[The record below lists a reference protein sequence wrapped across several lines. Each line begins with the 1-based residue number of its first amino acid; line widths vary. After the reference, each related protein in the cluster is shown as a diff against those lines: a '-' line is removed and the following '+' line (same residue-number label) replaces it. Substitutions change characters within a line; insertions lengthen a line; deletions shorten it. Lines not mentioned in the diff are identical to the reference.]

1 MKFSEPE
8 GLDQPQHTIRGE
20 ASKKELCS
28 KRKDREIDR
37 EEDIFPRG
45 REEAR
50 VFENFFLFFIFN
62 FASRYIYLLSILL
75 IRSYLSIVRDDLESS

>member
-28 KRKDREIDR
+28 RRKDREIDR
-37 EEDIFPRG
+37 EEDIFPQG

-50 VFENFFLFFIFN
+50 VFENFFFFSFSISPLGIYIFYR
-62 FASRYIYLLSILL
+62 FF
-75 IRSYLSIVRDDLESS
+75 

>member
-28 KRKDREIDR
+28 RRKDREIDR

-50 VFENFFLFFIFN
+50 VFENFFFFLFSISPLGIYIFYR
-62 FASRYIYLLSILL
+62 FF
-75 IRSYLSIVRDDLESS
+75 

>member
-28 KRKDREIDR
+28 RRKDREIDR

-50 VFENFFLFFIFN
+50 VFENFFFFSFSISPLGIYIFYR
-62 FASRYIYLLSILL
+62 FF
-75 IRSYLSIVRDDLESS
+75 